1 MGFGQGFSRCA
12 GVLGEGKDIKW
23 QVTKSQSLLD
33 VLSSNQ
39 LKLSGCS
46 SSVAVPPISSSD
58 PMLSFHIRWPQVS
71 EDLIAIFL
79 FFTR

>member
-1 MGFGQGFSRCA
+1 MRFGQGFSRCA
-12 GVLGEGKDIKW
+12 GVFGEGKDIKW